1 MSIRSTIRAPHA
13 GSAASTR
20 IRALLRAALL
30 AATAGIAISAGIA
43 GAGDLTRFE
52 LDDGSVIVGEALGL
66 ADGVYRI
73 RTPALGE
80 IDVEASRIRRMERA
94 PAAGGAAGAD
104 ISEHSERLQDI
115 QRSLVG
121 DPGIMESIIAL
132 QQDPALQRALQ
143 DPELMSLITAGNV
156 QALREHEGFGQLMNH
171 PGIRAIIERIVGP
184 DGDLR

>member
-1 MSIRSTIRAPHA
+1 M
-13 GSAASTR
+13 
-20 IRALLRAALL
+20 L
-30 AATAGIAISAGIA
+30 AATAGIAISTGVAA
-43 GAGDLTRFE
+43 AGDLTRFE

-94 PAAGGAAGAD
+94 TAAGGAGTSAGAD
-104 ISEHSERLQDI
+104 HADDYGERIQDL

-143 DPELMSLITAGNV
+143 DPELMGLITSGNV

-171 PGIRAIIERIVGP
+171 PGVRAIIERIVGP
-184 DGDLR
+184 DGGLR

>member
-1 MSIRSTIRAPHA
+1 MRIGSGTRAPCA
-13 GSAASTR
+13 GPTASTR
-20 IRALLRAALL
+20 LRALLRAALL
-30 AATAGIAISAGIA
+30 AATAGIAISPGIA

-73 RTPALGE
+73 RTPALGQ

-94 PAAGGAAGAD
+94 TGGSAD
-104 ISEHSERLQDI
+104 ADDGNDHGERIQDM

-143 DPELMSLITAGNV
+143 DPELMGLITAGNV
-156 QALREHEGFGQLMNH
+156 QALREHEGFDELMDH